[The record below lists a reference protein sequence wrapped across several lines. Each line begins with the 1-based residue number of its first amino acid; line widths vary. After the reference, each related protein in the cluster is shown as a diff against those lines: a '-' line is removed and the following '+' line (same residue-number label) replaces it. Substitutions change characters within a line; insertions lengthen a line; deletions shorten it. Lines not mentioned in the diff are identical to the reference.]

1 MGREKSETKIRDLF
15 NPPTRFLRSTN
26 LEKDFS
32 DPRALES
39 YTLTPFVLDAFHRI
53 LDGALPTSGRRA
65 WRITGDY
72 GVGKSSFALFL
83 SQFLSDPRSRSV
95 AATLKQAD
103 VGRLPKTARFIPVL
117 VTGERER
124 LATALARAVIIA
136 FQQIAG
142 RKPTKIQSALFALA
156 EKVRRTGSSSAL
168 IELLDAAIEW
178 GERQNSGILLVVD
191 ELGKFLEFAANNP
204 ETEDIFLLQTLAE
217 RAVRSGKTP
226 FLFVGLLHQGFQA
239 YSERLPHAQRHEWDK
254 VAGRFE
260 EVVFDQPLAHTL
272 ALTARAL
279 SVDEDRLPKEV
290 ATSARREMRKSV
302 ETGWF
307 TRSATGDA
315 PSLYPLHPLLL
326 PVLIRF
332 FARFGQHERSLFTF
346 LLSNE
351 PFGLQAFSER
361 EVGAGVWYRIADF
374 FDYVRNGIGH
384 RLSGE
389 SYRSSWLRLVELADR
404 AAGLP
409 KLEQEIVKTVS
420 LLNLLDAEDLIANDD
435 VIAAAV
441 GEDATARKAIGD
453 LVEKGVLFKRGQDGG
468 YRLWGASS
476 VNLRAAFQ
484 EAFGSLTESSAAIS
498 AQLVP
503 FLDARPIPA
512 RKHYL
517 TTGTLRYFDVTYVSV
532 SALQSAISK
541 EPEADGAVVVALPE
555 TETERKSAQALAL
568 GAARDDVLIVVPT
581 SLSGLVGGLKEAQAW
596 TTVLA
601 SPELAADPFA
611 LAEADRQQKRACGQ
625 LSAVLE
631 AAIGIRSTLPNTCEV
646 YRKGEPV
653 KFGAVRRLAPLVS
666 ETCSSIYTESP
677 TVMNELLNRNSL
689 SSAASAARMRL
700 IEGLFSAPDRPLLGI
715 DDERAPPE
723 KSMYLSVL
731 AKGNVHRESKGRHF
745 VDEPP
750 KDRDDLHLRP
760 ALAEIMSRLE
770 KANEARIPVDDLLS
784 VLRRPPFGVRDGV
797 VGLLLAI
804 ILSTRAHEV
813 AVYEN
818 GTFLHNFG
826 APEFLRLTKDPATF
840 ELQLCRVAGV
850 RAEVFRKL
858 LECFAEPPADRESE
872 LLDVVTPLCR
882 FAAQLPE
889 YTRRSSALDGE
900 AIRVRDALLTST
912 EPAKLLFK
920 DLPVACGMAPFETD
934 VKRDQKS
941 IVTFVSSLHHA
952 TGRLRDAYQT
962 LLAEIVGD
970 VARALDAGGGQLDR
984 AKLAARASRVA
995 LAAREGRLRAF
1006 AQSLRDPRISEDSWI
1021 ESLASFVA
1029 SKPPAR
1035 WTRADVDNWRSEIEN
1050 LGATFLRLEAAAY
1063 ASGPEP
1069 SKSAFRIGITRSD
1082 GSEIARVVDI
1092 PAEGDPQ
1099 FHDQLKKLDKAL
1111 PPGRDQRLAVLY
1123 RMLWDI
1129 IGPSESSSDDSDQ
1142 NTKANER
1149 PA

>member
-15 NPPTRFLRSTN
+15 DPPTRFLRSTN
-26 LEKDFS
+26 LEKDFN
-32 DPRALES
+32 DPQALDS
-39 YTLTPFVLDAFHRI
+39 YTLTPFVLEAFQRI
-53 LDGALPTSGRRA
+53 LDGALPASGRRA

-83 SQFLSDPRSRSV
+83 SQFLSNPKSRSV
-95 AATLKQAD
+95 ATVLKQAD
-103 VGRLPKTARFIPVL
+103 VGGLPKTAGFIPVL

-124 LATALARAVIIA
+124 LATALARAINIA

-142 RKPTKIQSALFALA
+142 RKPTKVQLALFALA

-168 IELLDAAIEW
+168 LELLDAAVQLA
-178 GERQNSGILLVVD
+178 ERQDSGILLVVD

-260 EVVFDQPLAHTL
+260 EIVFDQPLAHTV

-279 SVDEDRLPKEV
+279 SIDENRLPKEV
-290 ATSARREMRKSV
+290 AASARREMRKSI

-307 TRSATGDA
+307 ARKPAGDA
-315 PSLYPLHPLLL
+315 ASLYPLHPLLL

-351 PFGLQAFSER
+351 PFGLQVFSER
-361 EVGAGVWYRIADF
+361 SFGPNVWYRIADF

-420 LLNLLDAEDLIANDD
+420 LLNLLDAEDLVANDD
-435 VIAAAV
+435 VISAAV
-441 GEDATARKAIGD
+441 GEDATIRKAIGD
-453 LVEKGVLFKRGQDGG
+453 LVERGVLFKRGQDGG

-484 EAFGSLTESSAAIS
+484 EAYDGLAESSDFS
-498 AQLVP
+498 DQLVP
-503 FLDARPIPA
+503 FLDVRPIAA

-517 TTGTLRYFDVTYVSV
+517 TTGTLRYFDVRYVPV
-532 SALQSAISK
+532 SALQSAITK
-541 EPEADGAVVVALPE
+541 EPDADGAVVVALPE
-555 TETERKSAQALAL
+555 TEAERKSAQAVAL
-568 GAARDDVLIVVPT
+568 GVVRDDVLIVVPT
-581 SLSGLVGGLKEAQAW
+581 SLSGLGGNLKEAQAW
-596 TTVLA
+596 TAVLA

-625 LSAVLE
+625 LSAGLE
-631 AAIGIRSTLPNTCEV
+631 FAIGIRSTLPNTCEV

-653 KFGAVRRLAPLVS
+653 KFGAFRRLAPLVS
-666 ETCSSIYTESP
+666 ETCSSIYTKSP

-689 SSAASAARMRL
+689 SSAASGARMRL

-731 AKGNVHRESKGRHF
+731 AKGNVHRERKGRHF

-760 ALAEIMSRLE
+760 SLAEIMSRLE
-770 KANEARIPVDDLLS
+770 KANEARVPVDELLS

-804 ILSTRAHEV
+804 VLSTRAHEV

-858 LECFAEPPADRESE
+858 LECFAEPPAGRESE

-889 YTRRSSALDGE
+889 YTRRSGSLDGE
-900 AIRVRDALLTST
+900 AMRVRDALLTST

-920 DLPVACGMAPFETD
+920 ELPVACGMAPFETD

-941 IVTFVSSLHHA
+941 IVTFVSALHHA

-970 VARALDAGGGQLDR
+970 VARALDAGEGQLDR

-1006 AQSLRDPRISEDSWI
+1006 AQSLRDPRLSEDSWI

-1035 WTRADVDNWRSEIEN
+1035 WTRVDVDNWRSEIEN

-1082 GSEIARVVDI
+1082 GSEIARVVEI
-1092 PAEGDPQ
+1092 PTDADPQ

-1111 PPGRDQRLAVLY
+1111 PPGRDQKLAVLY

-1129 IGPSESSSDDSDQ
+1129 IGPSESHSNDFEQS
-1142 NTKANER
+1142 TKANER
-1149 PA
+1149 PS